1 MLSLTPWLRSHT
13 HWGESGR
20 LAGLSAWAAWN
31 TAHPEPPSARG
42 ALGSVCAVPAGLRGC
57 RVLLPP
63 ARSRGLGAQP
73 GVWWPGWLIT
83 PHLTDLS
90 APAQRPAHLG
100 GGGDP
105 AAEERRSVPYHLPGL
120 AAPTFSV
127 VSAEPTPLG
136 PTDGPALYFRAGGRG
151 GCQAGITAAVSKVT
165 RRHETHRAPQQ
176 ESRPRAVLSQ
186 GRPPWEDAQIRAP
199 WAPPS
204 LPQPVPA
211 PLIPVTSGPSEVGFE
226 SGKRPPPT
234 SFTSHPVWGP
244 REGGGTGGKGLAV
257 LQVWPLPAG
266 HRAGSAGEW
275 PEGGRCAQ
283 GGGPRGRPRRQRW
296 ALRVAGVRGTNRR
309 LHPDR

>member
-105 AAEERRSVPYHLPGL
+105 ASEERRSVPYHLPGL

-186 GRPPWEDAQIRAP
+186 GRPAVGGCADPRP
-199 WAPPS
+199 LGSS
-204 LPQPVPA
+204 LPPTARARPA
-211 PLIPVTSGPSEVGFE
+211 HPCHLWPL
-226 SGKRPPPT
+226 
-234 SFTSHPVWGP
+234 
-244 REGGGTGGKGLAV
+244 GGGVRVRKAPSPHFLHFPPCVGPTGGWRDGW
-257 LQVWPLPAG
+257 QRPGRPAG
-266 HRAGSAGEW
+266 VASARG
-275 PEGGRCAQ
+275 AQ
-283 GGGPRGRPRRQRW
+283 SRKRG
-296 ALRVAGVRGTNRR
+296 
-309 LHPDR
+309 